1 VWRAKGEEILRKIA
15 KAKEILAAQLQLA
28 ISNTSH

>member
-15 KAKEILAAQLQLA
+15 KAKEALASQLQLA
-28 ISNTSH
+28 ISNT